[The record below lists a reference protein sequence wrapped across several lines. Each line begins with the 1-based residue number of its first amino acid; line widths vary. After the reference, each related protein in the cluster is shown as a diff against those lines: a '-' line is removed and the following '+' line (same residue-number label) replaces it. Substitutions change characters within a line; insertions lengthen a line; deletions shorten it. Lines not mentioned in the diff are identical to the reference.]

1 MAHRASPAQG
11 TRIRIKNDGRSAP
24 YSTLSVEYRAFYVIM
39 TEPSLHMKSKKTA
52 GELAE
57 TLTVLK
63 RWLRLTTTASS
74 GIADR
79 WGES

>member
-1 MAHRASPAQG
+1 
-11 TRIRIKNDGRSAP
+11 
-24 YSTLSVEYRAFYVIM
+24 
-39 TEPSLHMKSKKTA
+39 MKSKKTA